1 MFGDLLLNRE
11 YLSVF
16 LLSVRPTGGLLDKL
30 RAINVELRRA
40 VLECAWHV
48 LRIRPVY
55 HRMFGPIC
63 VPSKPWGKPCR
74 VLMGELKWSSEAIC
88 NEIIARPFDAPR
100 DTVLL
105 DVGALL
111 PSYRLDLLVAEVIGL
126 MLGAWSHFRRLLGR
140 PPPRLLRVC

>member
-55 HRMFGPIC
+55 RRQVGPYSRWCPCISPTS
-63 VPSKPWGKPCR
+63 PSMVR
-74 VLMGELKWSSEAIC
+74 AMGMLTCALTY
-88 NEIIARPFDAPR
+88 N
-100 DTVLL
+100 
-105 DVGALL
+105 VG
-111 PSYRLDLLVAEVIGL
+111 SK
-126 MLGAWSHFRRLLGR
+126 SNTTSKN
-140 PPPRLLRVC
+140 PP